1 MIEHGGLLI
10 DPQVTNILIG
20 LRVIYAVATPLLMVA
35 MVRAAN
41 KILKA
46 ANRSTEAIEA
56 MNAKG

>member
-1 MIEHGGLLI
+1 MIEHGGLLM
-10 DPQVTNILIG
+10 DPQVINILIG
-20 LRVIYAVATPLLMVA
+20 SSVIYGVATFLLMVA

-46 ANRSTEAIEA
+46 ANRSADAIEA

>member
-1 MIEHGGLLI
+1 MERGGLPM
-10 DPQVTNILIG
+10 DPQVINILIG
-20 LRVIYAVATPLLMVA
+20 LSVIYGVATLLLMVA

-46 ANRSTEAIEA
+46 ANRSADAIEA